1 MTTAQLVQTPVAAI
15 ATAVATATTSPAT
28 LSSVAT
34 LHNAKFRNTTSHFI
48 GLDQRIAETVAR
60 MPARGQANWA
70 SNLKKAIASFKK
82 NHPTVKD
89 FANRTVLPLCNAKEV
104 KLADI
109 YIDTT
114 MQREPDLSWVLK
126 IITNFRA
133 YQAQPMQL
141 FSRNGSTWGAWDSQ
155 HTALALY
162 LIAKHAFNIDL
173 STVTVPGVI
182 FDVQSRADLRNLF
195 ISMNSTHGK
204 NAGKKAL
211 DIIDIFEQM
220 IYGVEV
226 DGVTDPEWVAAHAK
240 WVHLSNADMFLTAEK
255 FNNTTQ
261 TGAISRLNEIN
272 DASVEVVRQFAVYGK
287 YVIEAQDLP
296 GLSRYINSKEIPI
309 IIEFFNLCEQN
320 QITYSDEE
328 IEDLAQHCIE
338 LFDANFDA
346 KGPYWQNVHQA
357 NMNAYNKSLVGIPK
371 ISWPSP
377 PANNKNTPTGLSYFW
392 HQLAKSWV
400 PTKPAGFKFPKQP
413 FNVFVPATKD
423 LF

>member
-1 MTTAQLVQTPVAAI
+1 MTTAQQVQTPIAAVT
-15 ATAVATATTSPAT
+15 AAVAVASATKSLTTLAAT
-28 LSSVAT
+28 
-34 LHNAKFRNTTSHFI
+34 HNAKFRNTTSHFV
-48 GLDQRIAETVAR
+48 GLDQRIAETVAK
-60 MPARGQANWA
+60 MSARGQANWA
-70 SNLKKAIASFKK
+70 SHLKKAIASFKK

-89 FANRTVLPLCNAKEV
+89 FANRTALPLCNAKEV
-104 KLADI
+104 KLDDI
-109 YIDTT
+109 FIDTT
-114 MQREPDLSWVLK
+114 MQREPDLNWVLK

-141 FSRNGSTWGAWDSQ
+141 FSRGGSTWGAWDSQ
-155 HTALALY
+155 HTALSLY
-162 LIAKHAFNIDL
+162 LIAKHAFNINLAD
-173 STVTVPGVI
+173 VTVPGVI
-182 FDVQSRADLRNLF
+182 FDVKSRADLRNLF
-195 ISMNSTHGK
+195 ISMNSTKGK

-240 WVHLSNADMFLTAEK
+240 WEHLADAGLFLTAEK
-255 FNNTTQ
+255 FNNIDQ

-287 YVIEAQDLP
+287 YVVEFQDLP
-296 GLSRYINSKEIPI
+296 GLPRYINSKEIPI
-309 IIEFFNLCEQN
+309 IIEFLNLCEQN
-320 QITYSDEE
+320 QITYSDAE

-413 FNVFVPATKD
+413 FNVFVPSTQD

>member
-1 MTTAQLVQTPVAAI
+1 MTTAQLVQTSAAAIVAQVAA
-15 ATAVATATTSPAT
+15 ATTATPT
-28 LSSVAT
+28 VASI
-34 LHNAKFRNTTSHFI
+34 HNAKFCNTTSHFI
-48 GLDQRIAETVAR
+48 GLDQRIADTVAK
-60 MPARGQANWA
+60 MPARAQANWT
-70 SNLKKAIASFKK
+70 SNLKKAIATFKK
-82 NHPTVKD
+82 NHPTVSD
-89 FANRTVLPLCNAKEV
+89 FANRSTFPLCNATEV

-114 MQREPDLSWVLK
+114 MQREPDLNWVLK

-141 FSRNGSTWGAWDSQ
+141 FVRNSSTWGAWDSQ

-173 STVTVPGVI
+173 STITVPGVI
-182 FDVQSRADLRNLF
+182 FDVKSRADLRNLF
-195 ISMNSTHGK
+195 INMNSTHGK

-226 DGVTDPEWVAAHAK
+226 DNVTDPEWVAAHAK
-240 WVHLSNADMFLTAEK
+240 WQYLSAAGLFLTAEK
-255 FNNTTQ
+255 FNNTEQ
-261 TGAISRLNEIN
+261 SGAISRLNEIN
-272 DASVEVVRQFAVYGK
+272 EASTEVVRQFAVYGK
-287 YVIEAQDLP
+287 YVVETQDLP
-296 GLSRYINSKEIPI
+296 GLPRYINTKEIPI
-309 IIEFFNLCEQN
+309 IVEFLNLCEQN
-320 QITYSDEE
+320 QITYSDAE
-328 IEDLAQHCIE
+328 IEDLAQHCID

-346 KGPYWQNVHQA
+346 KGPYWKNVHQA

-377 PANNKNTPTGLSYFW
+377 PANNKNTPTGLSFFW

-413 FNVFVPATKD
+413 FNVFVPSNQD